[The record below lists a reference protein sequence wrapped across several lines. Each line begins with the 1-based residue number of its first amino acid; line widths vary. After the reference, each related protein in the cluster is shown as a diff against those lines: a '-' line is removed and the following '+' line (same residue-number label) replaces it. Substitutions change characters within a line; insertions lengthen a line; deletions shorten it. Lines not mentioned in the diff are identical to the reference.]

1 MRLKRTKERKE
12 RIRRKR
18 LVIFALLLY
27 IFIVIAGLLKADY
40 NFYKML
46 NGEGR
51 IGILRVELCDKG
63 IFMELFGKKL
73 VITK

>member
-18 LVIFALLLY
+18 LVIFVLLLY

-40 NFYKML
+40 NFYRML
-46 NGEGR
+46 YGEGK
-51 IGILRVELCDKG
+51 ISIFRVELFSKG
-63 IFMELFGKKL
+63 ISMEFFGKKF
-73 VITK
+73 IIAK